1 MQWTNR
7 DARVG
12 RGGRVVVERVCRV
25 GCRFVRESR
34 EGVSW
39 AKMLVEMGG

>member
-7 DARVG
+7 DARVSRDG
-12 RGGRVVVERVCRV
+12 KVVVERVCRV

-34 EGVSW
+34 EGVSC
-39 AKMLVEMGG
+39 AKMLVEMGD